1 MRAIILVERLR
12 NRLKSL
18 PKKPPVEL
26 PPGHSVGERYHYNMN
41 KPNKLLIAALASML
55 LLAACGQ
62 KGALYLPET
71 DQESSEQ
78 EQSQDDS

>member
-1 MRAIILVERLR
+1 
-12 NRLKSL
+12 
-18 PKKPPVEL
+18 
-26 PPGHSVGERYHYNMN
+26 MN